1 MRIALV
7 TGTVGIGKSATGYA
21 VAERAASQGRS
32 AAFLDVDELSRLW
45 PASVGDPFNND
56 LILRNLA
63 SLVGNYAA
71 AGAKLLV
78 LAWVVQSTD
87 GLRRLEEA
95 VGTSVVAV
103 RLCAPASTVE
113 ARLRQRLRSMHTQDQ
128 PTSTAWPGTLIALPS
143 CSRFRIAG
151 CTCRSLTRQARS
163 ATQPTRFSHCSSNRR
178 SNRVPAQTWWALV
191 GAAPRA

>member
-87 GLRRLEEA
+87 GLLAWKKRS
-95 VGTSVVAV
+95 GHPS
-103 RLCAPASTVE
+103 
-113 ARLRQRLRSMHTQDQ
+113 LRSG
-128 PTSTAWPGTLIALPS
+128 S
-143 CSRFRIAG
+143 
-151 CTCRSLTRQARS
+151 ARRHR
-163 ATQPTRFSHCSSNRR
+163 PLKH
-178 SNRVPAQTWWALV
+178 
-191 GAAPRA
+191 G